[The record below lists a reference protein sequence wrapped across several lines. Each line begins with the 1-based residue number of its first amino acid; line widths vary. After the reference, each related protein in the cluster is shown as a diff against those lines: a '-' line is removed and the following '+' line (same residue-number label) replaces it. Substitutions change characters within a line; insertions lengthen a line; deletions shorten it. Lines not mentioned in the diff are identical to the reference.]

1 MTEELAHTFVEEVGH
16 RLRAIRRQQRL
27 SLEDVEQRSGG
38 RWSASAIGAYE
49 RGYRNL
55 SLGRLRELAEF
66 YGVPMSFLVG
76 EIDLRSS
83 DGASADGA
91 AGGRKVTLDLAALER
106 LPEAAPVYRYAHA
119 IAMERGDY
127 NGRVISLRHD
137 DVRMLGAVYQLAEA
151 QFIDRLREWAVLA
164 DAATTVTAAVAGVDL
179 ARS

>member
-76 EIDLRSS
+76 EIDLRST
-83 DGASADGA
+83 DGASGDPAM
-91 AGGRKVTLDLAALER
+91 RKVTLDLAALER

-137 DVRMLGAVYQLAEA
+137 DVRMLGAVYQLAEN
-151 QFIDRLREWAVLA
+151 QFVERLREWGVLA
-164 DAATTVTAAVAGVDL
+164 DAVVSAPATIDL
-179 ARS
+179 TRA